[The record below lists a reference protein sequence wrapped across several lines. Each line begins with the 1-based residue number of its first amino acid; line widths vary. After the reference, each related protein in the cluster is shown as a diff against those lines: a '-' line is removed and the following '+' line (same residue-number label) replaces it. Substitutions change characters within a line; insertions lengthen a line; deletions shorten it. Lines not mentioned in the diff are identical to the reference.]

1 MTPALLRA
9 RLQATLGDRFP
20 AALSPAARPA
30 PELVST
36 GVAELDALVTGLPRG
51 ALTEICGPASSG
63 RTSLL
68 LAALAEATRR
78 QETCALVD
86 AGDAFDPC
94 SAAAAGVDLRQL
106 LWVRC
111 GDVSRF
117 KFHVSRFPTQ
127 PETRNVKRETF
138 FLEQA
143 LRAADLLLQAG
154 GFGVV
159 ALDLG
164 DVPPALARR
173 VPLTS
178 WFRFRRAVER
188 TPTVLLL
195 LEQEPCARTCA
206 SLVLHLQSPVASL
219 QAPMTET
226 KTPTHARLL
235 QGISASVEVLRSQT
249 ERKPVSATSFQCHTV
264 WGENLLSAKG

>member
-9 RLQATLGDRFP
+9 RLQAALGDRFP
-20 AALSPAARPA
+20 DALSPAARPA

-36 GVAELDALVTGLPRG
+36 GVAAVDALAGGLPRG

-63 RTSLL
+63 RTTLL

-78 QETCALVD
+78 QEACALVD

-94 SAAAAGVDLRQL
+94 SAAAAGVELARL

-111 GDVSRF
+111 GD
-117 KFHVSRFPTQ
+117 VSRFPTQ
-127 PETRNVKRETF
+127 PETRNVKRETI

-164 DVPPALARR
+164 DVPPALACR

-206 SLVLHLQSPVASL
+206 SLVLQLQNKQSAFSSQHSANPSL
-219 QAPMTET
+219 D
-226 KTPTHARLL
+226 PTHARLL
-235 QGISASVEVLRSQT
+235 RGLRLQVEVVHSRLRKLPRAAGIEFESC
-249 ERKPVSATSFQCHTV
+249 AA
-264 WGENLLSAKG
+264 WAG

>member
-9 RLQATLGDRFP
+9 RLEAALGDRFP
-20 AALSPAARPA
+20 ATLGRGERPA
-30 PELVST
+30 PELVATS
-36 GVAELDALVTGLPRG
+36 VPEVDALTGGLPRG

-68 LAALAEATRR
+68 LTALAEATRR
-78 QETCALVD
+78 EEACALVD
-86 AGDAFDPC
+86 AGDAFDPH
-94 SAAAAGVDLRQL
+94 SAAASGVELSRL

-111 GDVSRF
+111 ND
-117 KFHVSRFPTQ
+117 PM
-127 PETRNVKRETF
+127 TRSPNRPITRC
-138 FLEQA
+138 LEQA

-154 GFGVV
+154 GFGLV

-164 DVPPALARR
+164 DLPPTLVRR

-195 LEQEPCARTCA
+195 VEQEPCARTCA
-206 SLVLHLQSPVASL
+206 SLVLRLQNQQSAFSSQHSAKPSIG
-219 QAPMTET
+219 P
-226 KTPTHARLL
+226 PHARLL
-235 QGISASVEVLRSQT
+235 CGLKLQAEVIHSRLRKLPCTTRT
-249 ERKPVSATSFQCHTV
+249 EFESCAA
-264 WGENLLSAKG
+264 WAG

>member
-9 RLQATLGDRFP
+9 RLEAALGERFP

-36 GVAELDALVTGLPRG
+36 GVAEVDALAGGLPRG

-68 LAALAEATRR
+68 LAVLAEATRR
-78 QETCALVD
+78 EEACALVD
-86 AGDAFDPC
+86 ASDAFDPA
-94 SAAAAGVDLRQL
+94 SAAAAGVELARL

-111 GDVSRF
+111 NG
-117 KFHVSRFPTQ
+117 PM
-127 PETRNVKRETF
+127 TRWPDDPIQITRSPDRSIIRS
-138 FLEQA
+138 LEQA
-143 LRAADLLLQAG
+143 LKAADLLLQAG
-154 GFGVV
+154 GFGLV

-164 DVPPALARR
+164 DVPPALACR

-195 LEQEPCARTCA
+195 LEQESCARTCA
-206 SLVLHLQSPVASL
+206 SLVLRLQNQQSAFSSQHSANPSVD
-219 QAPMTET
+219 P
-226 KTPTHARLL
+226 TPARLL
-235 QGISASVEVLRSQT
+235 RGLKLQVEVVHSRLRKLPHAAGIEFESC
-249 ERKPVSATSFQCHTV
+249 AT
-264 WGENLLSAKG
+264 WAG